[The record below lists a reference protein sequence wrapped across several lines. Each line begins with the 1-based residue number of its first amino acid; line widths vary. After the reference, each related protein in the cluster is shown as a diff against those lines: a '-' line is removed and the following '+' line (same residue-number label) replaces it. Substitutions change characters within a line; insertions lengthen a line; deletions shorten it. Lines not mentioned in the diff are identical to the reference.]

1 MWPQVSL
8 RAEIFFTWAMLVGGA
23 SPGGQPVPAPE
34 PPRARV
40 DVEKDAWVPRPLVV
54 FHGNVLFHDFVYL
67 SLLDVPKYA
76 TATVAE
82 AHEVANKLEEFLRR
96 AGYELATVH
105 ARVEGDQIVVE
116 IDEGQ
121 LDKMVVIGQ
130 GFVETI
136 RSRLEISLPS
146 NVFNRPFLEQRL
158 RELGKRYKLN
168 LYSYEL
174 APVVVPPTAEETD
187 EFGFYNLRPL
197 LGLPTDRPGQRYELH
212 VFISSV
218 SGRQG
223 VSPELEIGSP
233 EGLGVG
239 ASYGA
244 GGLLLKNDRLELI
257 GRVAGAIRSN
267 LDTGS
272 SQPVLSRLLGQA
284 RWFASPV
291 LGRVVRPEL
300 TIRANLWQLQRSD
313 LRLNNYSLSTF
324 SSSLA
329 ANTTFRPG
337 LSLTVGLGLERRFL
351 YDIQKAINSSPLI
364 DETPK
369 GQTRPYL
376 EALGEA
382 IFNPTELRTDRK
394 HRLNVEARYY
404 LGSTSSSSSYWL
416 RAGYQRYFPI
426 GWHELWI
433 QAHGTLLGGQV
444 LFMDEEPIGRHMHGP
459 FGASEF
465 ATRLGSTGVEF
476 RYSIVRDLFKLG
488 IFYDQVVYGAL
499 DRLAGTQ
506 SLKFAASG
514 GLALHLLVADEFQ
527 CDFYFGAGVTTGG
540 AVEYAP
546 SLSLRQVF

>member
-1 MWPQVSL
+1 MV
-8 RAEIFFTWAMLVGGA
+8 AAGA
-23 SPGGQPVPAPE
+23 SAGEGTPVPE
-34 PPRARV
+34 PPVARIE
-40 DVEKDAWVPRPLVV
+40 VEKDVFVPRPLVV
-54 FHGNVLFHDFVYL
+54 FHGNVLFHDFVYR
-67 SLLDVPKYA
+67 SLLDLPKYA
-76 TATVAE
+76 TATVAQ
-82 AHEVANKLEEFLRR
+82 AHEVASKLEEFLRR

-105 ARVEGDQIVVE
+105 AQVEGDQIAVE

-174 APVVVPPTAEETD
+174 APVAVPPVSEENDD

-197 LGLPTDRPGQRYELH
+197 LGLPAERPGQRYELH

-244 GGLLLKNDRLELI
+244 AGLLLKDDRLELI

-267 LDTGS
+267 LDTDS
-272 SQPVLSRLLGQA
+272 SHPVLSRLLGQA
-284 RWFASPV
+284 RWFSSPV
-291 LGRVVRPEL
+291 LGQPVRPEL

-324 SSSLA
+324 SSSLD

-337 LSLTVGLGLERRFL
+337 LTLTVGLGLERRFL
-351 YDIQKAINSSPLI
+351 YNIQKAINSSPLI

-376 EALGEA
+376 EAVGEA
-382 IFNPTELRTDRK
+382 IFNPGELRTDRK
-394 HRLNVEARYY
+394 HRLRFDARYY
-404 LGSTSSSSSYWL
+404 PGSTSSSSSYWL
-416 RAGYQRYFPI
+416 RVGYQRYFPI

-465 ATRLGSTGVEF
+465 STRLASTGVEF
-476 RYSIVRDLFKLG
+476 RYAIVRDLLKLG
-488 IFYDQVVYGAL
+488 IFYDQVMYGAI
-499 DRLAGTQ
+499 DRSAGTQ
-506 SLKFAASG
+506 SLRFAASG

-527 CDFYFGAGVTTGG
+527 CDFYFGAGVTTAGS
-540 AVEYAP
+540 VEYAP